1 MFRREFLPPIT
12 QLVAF
17 ESAARLG
24 SISRASN
31 ELHLTQGAVS
41 RQIQALEDQLGVPL
55 FHRAKQRIVLTDA
68 GRAYLPE
75 VRAGLQSIS
84 SSTERVMALGGAG
97 EVLNIAV
104 LPTFG
109 TLWLIPRLSRFLAVN
124 QGITVN
130 FSART
135 EPFDFEL
142 EPFDA
147 AIHFGEK
154 FWPGAECEYLFGE
167 TVIPVCSPDFQRRNK
182 ITSYEQIGQFPLL
195 HQESRPSQWAEF
207 FSQVGVKGVR
217 AMHGP
222 RYEHFSMLFEA
233 VSGGIGVALLPRF
246 MIERDLAAG
255 RLVQMFPVELTTIE
269 RAYYIVVPHTR
280 TGDRLVQAFRDWVV
294 SEARHT
300 REGVPS

>member
-24 SISRASN
+24 SISRASD

-84 SSTERVMALGGAG
+84 SSTERVMALGGSG

-124 QGITVN
+124 QGTTVN

-154 FWPGAECEYLFGE
+154 FWPHAECEYLFGE
-167 TVIPVCSPDFQRRNK
+167 TVIPVCSPDFQKRNK
-182 ITSYEQIGQFPLL
+182 ITSYEQIAQFPLL

-207 FSQVGVKGVR
+207 FSQVGVEGVR

-255 RLVQMFPVELTTIE
+255 RLVQMFPIELKTLE

-300 REGVPS
+300 REGLPL